1 MANRTIQSPGV
12 QINEVDLSLAAVGA
26 PPTTI
31 FIPGFAPK
39 GPVAEPIQVSS
50 LSEFEQIFGQPTNAA
65 ERYFY
70 YTVKAAFTSNSN
82 IQVFRLAYGSALGI
96 GTSSQYSALVY
107 PVASYT
113 NGLTSTSLSATALS
127 ASTIFFG
134 QPTHITLSQNQYLA
148 IQSGNAFS
156 WQADTQG
163 ITTFTDVSQLGQA
176 GLIILNNSQSTI
188 NQRFEGLYLGI
199 IDNTNHNPAIN
210 YNDINAV
217 FTINS
222 TATAQY
228 AGGTTSTGTSYISIP
243 NARLNFPLSATPTSP
258 AGSVSEVLENIPT
271 FTTSTPKWNDTI
283 SLGLFKLRQS
293 VFSPDTI
300 ALDYVLQE
308 SYVASLDYYRQ
319 QSVTTGGQPVS
330 FFLENVDNPSS
341 NIVSLVNPYISN
353 RNVGTSWLDLSGN
366 PTKTVRFLSSDKDLP
381 VTSDTNS
388 YTTGTCTSAISAGVF
403 TGSPT
408 LSSVYPN
415 GISLNTVL
423 NTTAISAV
431 TAYNTSLSADFGN
444 FQYVLGSYETRIG
457 APSGVVTGLINTL
470 GTTSKL
476 MPLGVYAQTNLST
489 KVIGDVPG
497 KVTNMLNLISNSDI
511 YPLSIVTE
519 AGLGTIF
526 VNSLNPA
533 TSGYFDDTVP
543 FDSQLYALTAQQI
556 AAQPT
561 MVANYLAAV
570 QPFVTFASATRKDHL
585 FIADPITNIFV
596 EGNNLKTLADPNKS
610 FSQNIYWPLRNQFS
624 TINTSYACAYANIAQ
639 VYDNVSNSQVWVP
652 FSGFAAAA
660 MGNTDSNFYPW
671 YAPAG
676 FTRGVI
682 NSVTD
687 LGYYANQ
694 KERDQLYSISLNPV
708 AYFPNEGFVIF
719 GQKTAQKLPSAFDR
733 INVRRLFLTLET
745 QVKQTVRY
753 YVFEP
758 NTLFTRTNIINV
770 LTPIFDLAKN
780 TQGLYDYLI
789 ICDERNNTP
798 AVIDDNSL
806 VVDIYLKPVRSA
818 EFILVNFYATR
829 TNQNF
834 TELVA

>member
-1 MANRTIQSPGV
+1 M
-12 QINEVDLSLAAVGA
+12 
-26 PPTTI
+26 
-31 FIPGFAPK
+31 
-39 GPVAEPIQVSS
+39 
-50 LSEFEQIFGQPTNAA
+50 
-65 ERYFY
+65 
-70 YTVKAAFTSNSN
+70 
-82 IQVFRLAYGSALGI
+82 
-96 GTSSQYSALVY
+96 
-107 PVASYT
+107 
-113 NGLTSTSLSATALS
+113 
-127 ASTIFFG
+127 
-134 QPTHITLSQNQYLA
+134 
-148 IQSGNAFS
+148 
-156 WQADTQG
+156 
-163 ITTFTDVSQLGQA
+163 
-176 GLIILNNSQSTI
+176 
-188 NQRFEGLYLGI
+188 
-199 IDNTNHNPAIN
+199 
-210 YNDINAV
+210 
-217 FTINS
+217 
-222 TATAQY
+222 
-228 AGGTTSTGTSYISIP
+228 
-243 NARLNFPLSATPTSP
+243 
-258 AGSVSEVLENIPT
+258 
-271 FTTSTPKWNDTI
+271 
-283 SLGLFKLRQS
+283 GLFKLRQS

-381 VTSDTNS
+381 VASDTNS
-388 YTTGTCTSAISAGVF
+388 YTAGTCTSAISAGVF

-431 TAYNTSLSADFGN
+431 TAYNISLSADFGN
-444 FQYVLGSYETRIG
+444 FQNVPGSYETRIG
-457 APSGVVTGLINTL
+457 APSGVVAGLMNSL

-676 FTRGVI
+676 FTRGVV